1 MPELACLAMARRVY
15 FAFDYQDVFAVNQ
28 IRRAGQFVDRAVAG
42 FSDASQW
49 EKLKQKD
56 DAVIRK
62 AIDDALVGTTVT
74 VACVGERTA
83 NRRWVKYELNASRK
97 RGNGLLG
104 VYLPGESGHTKPAEL
119 GDAPLHDWN
128 SARFAAWVEAAAT
141 RAGN

>member
-1 MPELACLAMARRVY
+1 MARRVY
-15 FAFDYQDVFAVNQ
+15 FAFDYRDVFAVNQ

-56 DAVIRK
+56 DAVVRR

-83 NRRWVKYELNASRK
+83 TRRWVKYELNASRK
-97 RGNGLLG
+97 RGNGLVG
-104 VYLPGESGHTKPAEL
+104 VYLPGGSSHTKPAEL
-119 GDAPLHDWN
+119 GEAPLYRWD
-128 SARFAAWVEAAAT
+128 SARFSSWVEAAAI
-141 RAGN
+141 RAGR